1 VWNNA
6 LGKTK
11 FFLLKSHVRL
21 NLVNAVWKCN
31 FHFVFQAFL
40 AAWEEACAHP
50 GKSTLYIPD
59 GTFFVGPVSFIG
71 PCHNNQ
77 SPNVEIRG
85 TLKAPSSLD
94 AFTTPNWIVF
104 RNLKG
109 IKLTGGTRMAE
120 LDAQG
125 AEAWTCT
132 TCHKN
137 KKFPNFPIVSST
149 V

>member
-1 VWNNA
+1 M
-6 LGKTK
+6 
-11 FFLLKSHVRL
+11 RL